1 MAHEDWPWS
10 STSCSGGSV
19 SAMAGAKI
27 TTTILRIKLSL
38 HLKSLSVYGECSDE
52 RDWLAAA
59 GLSEVTEPAFLSG
72 REVPE
77 AELTR
82 ALRLLSRQ
90 QAAAVRRRVDSLNK
104 TVRQRARARQ
114 RGDIR
119 QLFKDVESWSNDSRS
134 RSATPDSLDS
144 GPPTPPSP
152 PRELYNPQPQSLQLT
167 TDHPRLTSSAV
178 NRHESRQRLVSPHT
192 PFSSHHSLFRRASRS
207 GGDVASETADG
218 IRMTGYQRI
227 GSVRVRFGSDPI
239 NISNIGQDNQHPMVC
254 VTRSDE
260 GLFSDSSRRDS
271 GDSAHS
277 DTLGF
282 EEMWAGERL
291 CSSLNE
297 MERDWEEGTGRTWVD
312 FLAEED
318 LNTLKP
324 LVFLELTALM
334 DHSGLRVGKTK
345 PPKRKRKEDGNIFGV
360 SLSTL
365 LERDRQIVQEPHNVP
380 LVFQKV
386 LGELERRCL
395 WEEGLLRMGGNRTRC
410 ETLAAGLE
418 RDFYRRPEVADHLIS
433 TAAPH
438 DLACVLKKLLRE
450 LPQPLL
456 TSQLLHTF
464 YQAHCISECSKALNL
479 LVLLLPTEHR
489 ATLHALLTF
498 LSSLAGNSDHN
509 KMSVQNIAMIMAP
522 SLFPPDIL
530 VDKAGLKAELGLAV
544 HCCSLTELLIT
555 ATDRLWLVP
564 DNLIAQLRSINES
577 HKENKPKPRLLARKG
592 HVASRKA
599 AGESEF
605 EGNMIHVDSP
615 QFLVAP
621 LPISLDK
628 HITAAHVILRA
639 VELARDAPRLV
650 KSTRR
655 EMKSRALSELA
666 PNGNL
671 SCLLSTGDPDTALRT
686 HFLYEV
692 GGNIGQ
698 RRLEP
703 SVKLWAV
710 YQNNPRAQW
719 VIRCDHRNGSQRLLR
734 RL

>member
-1 MAHEDWPWS
+1 MEGDSLEDYWTEFRLVRESRPTHDPDEDNPS
-10 STSCSGGSV
+10 PPD
-19 SAMAGAKI
+19 
-27 TTTILRIKLSL
+27 
-38 HLKSLSVYGECSDE
+38 ECSDE
-52 RDWLAAA
+52 RDWLADV

-77 AELTR
+77 AELSR

-104 TVRQRARARQ
+104 TVRQRARNRQ

-119 QLFKDVESWSNDSRS
+119 QLFRDLENSSNDSRS

-152 PRELYNPQPQSLQLT
+152 PREMYTHQSLPT
-167 TDHPRLTSSAV
+167 PISPPEHHPRLTPGIERRLEA
-178 NRHESRQRLVSPHT
+178 RQRLVSPHS
-192 PFSSHHSLFRRASRS
+192 PFTTHHSLFRRASRS

-239 NISNIGQDNQHPMVC
+239 NISNIGQDNQHPVVC

-260 GLFSDSSRRDS
+260 GLFSESSRRDS
-271 GDSAHS
+271 GDSHHS

-291 CSSLNE
+291 CASLNE
-297 MERDWEEGTGRTWVD
+297 MEREYEEGTGRTWVD

-318 LNTLKP
+318 LVTLKP

-334 DHSGLRVGKTK
+334 DNSGLRVGKTK
-345 PPKRKRKEDGNIFGV
+345 PPKRKRKEDGNLFGV

-365 LERDRQIVQEPHNVP
+365 MERDRQIVQEPHNIP

-386 LGELERRCL
+386 LGEMERRCL
-395 WEEGLLRMGGNRTRC
+395 WEEGLLRMGGNRSRC
-410 ETLAAGLE
+410 EVLTTALE
-418 RDFYRRPEVADHLIS
+418 REFYRRPEIADHLLL

-438 DLACVLKKLLRE
+438 DLANVLKKLLRE

-464 YQAHCISECSKALNL
+464 YQAHSIPECSKALNL
-479 LVLLLPTEHR
+479 LVLLLPAEHR
-489 ATLHALLTF
+489 ATLHILLTF
-498 LSSLAGNSDHN
+498 LSSLAANAEHN

-530 VDKAGLKAELGLAV
+530 VDKAGLRAELGLAV

-564 DNLIAQLRSINES
+564 DDLVAQLRSINES
-577 HKENKPKPRLLARKG
+577 HKENKPKPRLLTRKG
-592 HVASRKA
+592 HVVSRKT

-605 EGNMIHVDSP
+605 ETNLVHIDAP
-615 QFLVAP
+615 QFLLAP
-621 LPISLDK
+621 LAISLDK
-628 HITAAHVILRA
+628 HMTAAYVILRV

-734 RL
+734 RT

>member
-1 MAHEDWPWS
+1 METDSLEDYWTEFRLVRESRPS
-10 STSCSGGSV
+10 SQDLDEDNSNPPD
-19 SAMAGAKI
+19 
-27 TTTILRIKLSL
+27 
-38 HLKSLSVYGECSDE
+38 ECSDE
-52 RDWLAAA
+52 RDWLAAV

-77 AELTR
+77 VELSR

-104 TVRQRARARQ
+104 TVRQRARNKQ

-119 QLFKDVESWSNDSRS
+119 QLFRDLENWSNDSRS

-152 PRELYNPQPQSLQLT
+152 PRELYAHQSLPT
-167 TDHPRLTSSAV
+167 TIPEHPRLASGVV
-178 NRHESRQRLVSPHT
+178 NRHESRQRLASPHT
-192 PFSSHHSLFRRASRS
+192 PFTPHHSIFRRTSRS
-207 GGDVASETADG
+207 GGDVASEAADG

-239 NISNIGQDNQHPMVC
+239 NISNIGQDNQHPVVC

-260 GLFSDSSRRDS
+260 GLFSESTRRDS
-271 GDSAHS
+271 DDSAHS

-291 CSSLNE
+291 CASLTE
-297 MERDWEEGTGRTWVD
+297 TERDFEEGTGRTWVD

-318 LNTLKP
+318 LATLRP

-334 DHSGLRVGKTK
+334 DNSGLRVGKTK
-345 PPKRKRKEDGNIFGV
+345 PPKRKRKEDGNLFGV
-360 SLSTL
+360 SISTL
-365 LERDRQIVQEPHNVP
+365 IERDRQISQEPHNIP

-395 WEEGLLRMGGNRTRC
+395 WEEGLLRMGGNRSRC
-410 ETLAAGLE
+410 EILTTALE
-418 RDFYRRPEVADHLIS
+418 RDFYRKPEVADHLIS
-433 TAAPH
+433 TASPH

-464 YQAHCISECSKALNL
+464 YQAHSIPDCTKALNL
-479 LVLLLPTEHR
+479 LVLLLPADHR
-489 ATLHALLTF
+489 ATLHALLVF
-498 LSSLAGNSDHN
+498 LSSLAANAEHN
-509 KMSVQNIAMIMAP
+509 KMSIQNIAMIMAP
-522 SLFPPDIL
+522 SLFPPDVL
-530 VDKAGLKAELGLAV
+530 VDKAGLRAELGLAV

-564 DNLIAQLRSINES
+564 DNLVAQLRSINES

-592 HVASRKA
+592 HAASRKA
-599 AGESEF
+599 AGESDF
-605 EGNMIHVDSP
+605 DGNLIHVDAP

-621 LPISLDK
+621 LPVSLDK
-628 HITAAHVILRA
+628 QMTAAHVILRA

-719 VIRCDHRNGSQRLLR
+719 VIRCDHRNGSQRFLR
-734 RL
+734 RS